1 MVYLSLDKLDDKS
14 QYWDEVEAAK
24 DIEVVFDKNEGS
36 LIIYGKI
43 SGNRRLYASLDIDE
57 IPRELQLA
65 IIERSMKDLSDL
77 IMMILQLIKEVKR

>member
-1 MVYLSLDKLDDKS
+1 M
-14 QYWDEVEAAK
+14 
-24 DIEVVFDKNEGS
+24 FDKNEGN

-43 SGNRRLYASLDIDE
+43 SGNRRLYASLDVNE

-65 IIERSMKDLSDL
+65 IIQKNLENLSDL